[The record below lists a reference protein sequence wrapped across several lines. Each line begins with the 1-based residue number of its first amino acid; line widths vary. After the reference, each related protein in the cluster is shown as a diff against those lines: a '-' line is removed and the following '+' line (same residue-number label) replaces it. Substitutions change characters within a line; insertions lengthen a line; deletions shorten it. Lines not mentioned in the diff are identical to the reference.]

1 MSNSDVDVYYAYSG
15 DCEGVTSLLRWLML
29 TLFINVS
36 FSLTR
41 NSWQGIGFGRLC
53 VTYNACY
60 DVAVFVTI
68 QQYGKR
74 LQQMSLCNFDDRLT
88 LVLRSCC

>member
-1 MSNSDVDVYYAYSG
+1 
-15 DCEGVTSLLRWLML
+15 LML

-68 QQYGKR
+68 TAIWETVTADVI
-74 LQQMSLCNFDDRLT
+74 M
-88 LVLRSCC
+88 

>member
-68 QQYGKR
+68 TAIR
-74 LQQMSLCNFDDRLT
+74 ETVTADVIM
-88 LVLRSCC
+88 